1 MLLHFTKM
9 HGLGNDF
16 VILDRISQEFHF
28 RSKQIRALS
37 DRRTGI
43 GFDQL
48 LVVEAPKHP
57 DTDFF
62 YRIYNADG
70 TEVGQCGNGARCV
83 ARFLFDKGL
92 TYKKQ
97 ILAETISG
105 RVKMMLEEDNSV
117 TVDMGKPKF
126 APKEIPFVA
135 KQTEK
140 TYTLSAQ
147 GKEFDVG
154 VVSMGNPHAVIV
166 VPQVKSAPVKKIGK
180 VLAYSDYFPT
190 GANVGFMEIV
200 SSTFIR
206 LRVFERGVGET
217 RACGTGA
224 CAAVVVGRLLERLDD
239 KVTVELPGGE
249 LLIQWKRQNGAVL
262 MTGPAVTLYEGRMKL

>member
-16 VILDRISQEFHF
+16 MVIDRISQEFHF
-28 RSKQIRALS
+28 RSKQIRSLA
-37 DRRTGI
+37 DRQTGV

-48 LVVEAPKHP
+48 LVIEAPKHP

-83 ARFLFDKGL
+83 ARFLYEKGL
-92 TYKKQ
+92 TYKKN

-105 RVKMMLEEDNSV
+105 RVKMILEEDGSV

-126 APKEIPFVA
+126 APKDIPFVA

-140 TYTLSAQ
+140 TYTLTVDE
-147 GKEFDVG
+147 KNYEVG
-154 VVSMGNPHAVIV
+154 VVSMGNPHAVTV
-166 VPQVKSAPVKKIGK
+166 VPQVKSAPVKKAGRL
-180 VLAYSDYFPT
+180 LAYSDYFPT

-200 SSTFIR
+200 SSTYIR

-249 LLIQWKRQNGAVL
+249 LRIQWKRQNGPVL
-262 MTGPAVTLYEGRMKL
+262 MTGPAVTVYEGRIRL